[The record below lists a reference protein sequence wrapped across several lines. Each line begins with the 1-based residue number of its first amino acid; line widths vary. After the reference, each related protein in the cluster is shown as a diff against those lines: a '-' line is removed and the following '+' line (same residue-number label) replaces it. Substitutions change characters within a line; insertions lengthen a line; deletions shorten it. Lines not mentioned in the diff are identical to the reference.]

1 MTEVLDNPIWSALTT
16 QHESLALSHGDAR
29 RYPPKVSPFAALR
42 EPTAEA
48 FSNLHTLLSPKER
61 VALFTAAPL
70 DVPKSWQV
78 EQSRWIEQMTCET
91 LSAAQP
97 IQALPLTAADVP
109 EMLALTAA
117 TEPGPFLPRTI
128 ELGRYFGIRSDDGRL
143 AAMAGERLRLCGF
156 TEISAVCTH
165 PDFRGRGYAKALV
178 TMVADKIMSEGK
190 MPFLHVNP
198 DNGAKVVYAKLGFR
212 LRTRIRLTVISPQPE
227 NS

>member
-1 MTEVLDNPIWSALTT
+1 M
-16 QHESLALSHGDAR
+16 SLSQGSAR
-29 RYPPKVSPFAALR
+29 RYPKGVSPFAALR
-42 EPTAEA
+42 EPTAGA
-48 FSNLHTLLSPKER
+48 FSDLRDLVPPGER

-70 DVPKSWQV
+70 DVPKSWRV

-143 AAMAGERLRLCGF
+143 AAMAGERLRLSGF

-178 TMVADKIMSEGK
+178 TMVAEKIMSGGK

-198 DNGAKVVYAKLGFR
+198 DNGAKVVYAKLGFT
-212 LRTRIRLTVISPQPE
+212 LRTHIRLTVISPQPE
-227 NS
+227 NP